1 MTSDNFAAP
10 LPGWRVWFLAAR
22 PKTLPASA
30 APVLVGWG
38 LAASVGAF
46 APGPAL
52 AALAGA
58 LLLQIGANLSNDA
71 FDFANGADQ
80 ADRVGPMR
88 VTQAGLATPRQ
99 VLTATAVV
107 FALAT
112 AVGAYLACVGG
123 WPIIALGVAA
133 ILTAL
138 AYTAGPLPLAYLGLG
153 EVAAL
158 LFFGPVAVLGTLL
171 VQSHAIPPS
180 AAWLSLG
187 PGLLSA
193 AIMGVNNLRD
203 RETDARANKRTLAV
217 RLGPGA
223 ARTLYT
229 LELITAF
236 ALPVVL
242 VALHLLPPGALAALG
257 ALPLV
262 AGPLRQVYRSEG
274 AVLNDALAGTAK
286 VLLAYGLL
294 LALGLA
300 LGPR

>member
-1 MTSDNFAAP
+1 MAART
-10 LPGWRVWFLAAR
+10 WILAAR

-38 LAASVGAF
+38 LAAAAGAF
-46 APGPAL
+46 APGPAV

-71 FDFANGADQ
+71 FDFAKGADQ
-80 ADRVGPMR
+80 ADRVGPIR

-99 VLTATAVV
+99 VLTATAIV

-112 AVGAYLACVGG
+112 AVGVYLAYVGG
-123 WPIIALGVAA
+123 MAIIYVGIAA

-158 LFFGPVAVLGTLL
+158 AFFGPVAVLGTLL
-171 VQSHAIPPS
+171 VQAHTLPAP
-180 AAWLSLG
+180 AMWLSLG

-203 RETDARANKRTLAV
+203 RVTDARANKRTLAV
-217 RLGPGA
+217 RFGAGA
-223 ARTLYT
+223 ARALYVA
-229 LELITAF
+229 EVAAAF
-236 ALPVVL
+236 VLPVVL
-242 VALHLLPPGALAALG
+242 VATRQLPLGALACLG

-262 AGPLRQVYRSEG
+262 VGPLRHVFRSEG
-274 AVLNDALAGTAK
+274 AVLNEALAGTAK
-286 VLLAYGLL
+286 VLLAYGVL
-294 LALGLA
+294 LAVGLGSRL
-300 LGPR
+300 